1 MDQLQLQPSSSVQNW
16 NAQSVTLPDP
26 SPKKD
31 SSILRNAVFLNL
43 KKKSRLSI
51 LVYFHKNIFPQLLPS
66 LSCGRNKKF

>member
-43 KKKSRLSI
+43 KKKKQAI
-51 LVYFHKNIFPQLLPS
+51 YIS
-66 LSCGRNKKF
+66 LFS